1 MGAAP
6 DGRVDDLI
14 GACTVATDPVQ
25 RIRSFAHET
34 PLALDLGAT
43 LARLAALPPSPQAP
57 YLTLSLDWQPEGTE
71 PGRLPP
77 PEQKRSQRRTEG
89 EATGAPRRPAWEEA
103 RRELDE
109 LVARHGPR
117 GVAFDSLS
125 ADVARIKEYLAGE
138 LDPAAKGVII
148 VACRHHDV
156 FEPVP
161 LDVPVANEIRAAA
174 IPSLRQLVHAAE
186 DFPPY
191 AVLVAEQRDA
201 FLWLLERQSWESS
214 VQLESSLYPRKQKQ
228 GGWSQRRYQDRADE
242 RVDAFARTIAAETRQ
257 LFEDGQQQAD
267 YLIVAADEPMYSAL
281 NAEFHDIVKRHI
293 LGRVHLEMEAN
304 VTRIAAAT
312 EPLVEAAERRAEL
325 EAVQAVRN
333 GVGAGTNGVAGVE
346 DTLAALEM
354 GQVMTLVMN
363 DDFSRP
369 GWADYTLSLY
379 GPGDPPREHPASG
392 DVANLA
398 PTALEDEIVRLALR
412 TDATVE
418 LVKSG
423 MPITE
428 AEREQVP
435 DAEDAPPRTEA
446 ALALDSLGGVGAIL
460 RYTIGET

>member
-1 MGAAP
+1 
-6 DGRVDDLI
+6 
-14 GACTVATDPVQ
+14 VATDPVQ

-34 PLALDLGAT
+34 PLALDLRTT
-43 LARLAALPPSPQAP
+43 LARLAALPPSTEAP
-57 YLTLSLDWQPEGTE
+57 YLTLSLDWQPEGGE

-77 PEQKRSQRRTEG
+77 PGQKRSERRTQG
-89 EATGAPRRPAWEEA
+89 EATGAPRRPAWEA
-103 RRELDE
+103 AQRELDE

-117 GVAFDSLS
+117 GAAFESLS
-125 ADVARIKEYLAGE
+125 ADVARIKEYLASG
-138 LDPAAKGVII
+138 LDPAAKGVIV
-148 VACRHHDV
+148 VACHHRNV

-161 LDVPVANEIRAAA
+161 LDVPVVTEFRTGA

-201 FLWLLERQSWESS
+201 FLWLLERQTWESS

-242 RVDAFARTIAAETRQ
+242 RVDAFARTIAAEARQ
-257 LFEDGQQQAD
+257 LFEDGQKQAD
-267 YLIVAADEPMYSAL
+267 YLIIAADEPMYSAL
-281 NAEFHDIVKRHI
+281 NAEFHEIVKRHI
-293 LGRVHLEMEAN
+293 ISRVHLEMEAN
-304 VTRIAAAT
+304 VTQIAAVT
-312 EPLVEAAERRAEL
+312 EPLVDEAERRAEL

-333 GVGAGTNGVAGVE
+333 GVAAGTNGVAGVQ
-346 DTLAALEM
+346 DTLAALEI

-363 DDFSRP
+363 DDFTRA

-379 GPGDPPREHPASG
+379 GAGDPPREHPAGG
-392 DVANLA
+392 DVANLT

-423 MPITE
+423 MPITDE
-428 AEREQVP
+428 ERDQIP

-446 ALALDSLGGVGAIL
+446 ALALDALGGVGAIL
-460 RYTIGET
+460 RYTIEET